1 MLYSVSI
8 VLVSFLLSDALTKY
22 LTKAMWGKE
31 AFVVLAD
38 FEGTGVMA
46 RKSQWQEHEAVK
58 KSLKQKEMNVASQLR
73 SSFSF
78 SQGLQPTGW
87 HHPQLGWPFI
97 SQLI

>member
-1 MLYSVSI
+1 
-8 VLVSFLLSDALTKY
+8 
-22 LTKAMWGKE
+22 MWGKE

-46 RKSQWQEHEAVK
+46 RKSQWQEQEAAK
-58 KSLKQKEMNVASQLR
+58 KSLKQKEMNVATQFC

-78 SQGLQPTGW
+78 SHGLQPTGW